1 MKTMKTVIKC
11 KMCDKEF
18 SIIGSNFFVKQIEID
33 NEKLDLLILKCPFC
47 NCETVAQIDSVKTR
61 KLLDSIME
69 KMRFVSRAKLASS
82 RQDMKRQSAKLK
94 NLNLQLDQERKL
106 LVEKYKDI
114 LLQKY
119 NLDYYFDF

>member
-1 MKTMKTVIKC
+1 
-11 KMCDKEF
+11 MCDKEF

-33 NEKLDLLILKCPFC
+33 DEKLDLLILKCPFC
-47 NCETVAQIDSVKTR
+47 SCETVAQIDSVKTHV
-61 KLLDSIME
+61 LLDSVLE
-69 KMRFVSRAKLASS
+69 KMKFVSRAKLISGKA
-82 RQDMKRQSAKLK
+82 MKRQSAKLK
-94 NLNLQLDQERKL
+94 NLNSQLDQERSS

>member
-1 MKTMKTVIKC
+1 MKTVIKC

-18 SIIGSNFFVKQIEID
+18 SIIGSNFFVKQIETD

-47 NCETVAQIDSVKTR
+47 NCETVAQIDSVKTH
-61 KLLDSIME
+61 KLLDNIME
-69 KMRFVSRAKLASS
+69 KMRFVSRAKLVSNQA
-82 RQDMKRQSAKLK
+82 MKRQSAKLK
-94 NLNLQLDQERKL
+94 NLNSQLDQERKS

>member
-1 MKTMKTVIKC
+1 MKTTVKC

-18 SIIGSNFFVKQIEID
+18 FIIGSNFFVKQIEID
-33 NEKLDLLILKCPFC
+33 DEKLDLLILKCPFC
-47 NCETVAQIDSVKTR
+47 SCETVAQIDSVKTHV
-61 KLLDSIME
+61 LLDSVLE
-69 KMRFVSRAKLASS
+69 KMKFVSRAKLISGKA
-82 RQDMKRQSAKLK
+82 MKRQSAKLK
-94 NLNLQLDQERKL
+94 NLNSQLDQERSS

>member
-1 MKTMKTVIKC
+1 MKTTVKC

-33 NEKLDLLILKCPFC
+33 DEKLDLLILKCPFC
-47 NCETVAQIDSVKTR
+47 SCETVAQIDSVKTHV
-61 KLLDSIME
+61 LLDSVLE
-69 KMRFVSRAKLASS
+69 KMKFVSRAKLISGKA
-82 RQDMKRQSAKLK
+82 MKRQSAKLK
-94 NLNLQLDQERKL
+94 NLNAQLDQERSS

>member
-1 MKTMKTVIKC
+1 MKAVIKC

-33 NEKLDLLILKCPFC
+33 SEKLDLLILKCPFC
-47 NCETVAQIDSVKTR
+47 SCETIAQIDSVKTH
-61 KLLDSIME
+61 KLLDSIVE
-69 KMRFVSRAKLASS
+69 KMRFVSRAKLVSEQA
-82 RQDMKRQSAKLK
+82 MKRQSAKLK
-94 NLNLQLDQERKL
+94 NLNAQLDQERKL

>member
-1 MKTMKTVIKC
+1 MKTVIKC

-18 SIIGSNFFVKQIEID
+18 SIIGSNFFVKQIEVD

-47 NCETVAQIDSVKTR
+47 NCETVAQIDSVKTH

-69 KMRFVSRAKLASS
+69 KMRFVSRAKLVNNQA
-82 RQDMKRQSAKLK
+82 MKRQSAKLK
-94 NLNLQLDQERKL
+94 NLNSQLDQERKL

>member
-1 MKTMKTVIKC
+1 MKAVIKC

-33 NEKLDLLILKCPFC
+33 SEKLDLLILKCPFC
-47 NCETVAQIDSVKTR
+47 SCETIAQIDSVKTH
-61 KLLDSIME
+61 KLLDSIVE
-69 KMRFVSRAKLASS
+69 KMRFVSRAKLVSNQA
-82 RQDMKRQSAKLK
+82 MKRQSAKLK
-94 NLNLQLDQERKL
+94 NLNAQLDQERKL

>member
-1 MKTMKTVIKC
+1 MKAVIKC

-33 NEKLDLLILKCPFC
+33 SEKLYLLILKCPFC
-47 NCETVAQIDSVKTR
+47 SCETIAQIDSVKTH
-61 KLLDSIME
+61 KLLDSVVE
-69 KMRFVSRAKLASS
+69 KMRFVSRAKLVSEQA
-82 RQDMKRQSAKLK
+82 MKRQSAKLK
-94 NLNLQLDQERKL
+94 NLNAQLDQERKL

>member
-1 MKTMKTVIKC
+1 MKTTVKC

-47 NCETVAQIDSVKTR
+47 SCETVAQIDSVKTH
-61 KLLDSIME
+61 KLLNSVAE
-69 KMRFVSRAKLASS
+69 KMRFVSRAKLVSKQA
-82 RQDMKRQSAKLK
+82 MKRQSAKLK
-94 NLNLQLDQERKL
+94 NLNAQLDRERKL

>member
-1 MKTMKTVIKC
+1 MKTVIKC

-47 NCETVAQIDSVKTR
+47 NCETVAQIDSVKTH
-61 KLLDSIME
+61 KLLDSVLE
-69 KMRFVSRAKLASS
+69 KMRFVSRAKLVSNQA
-82 RQDMKRQSAKLK
+82 MKRQSAKLK
-94 NLNLQLDQERKL
+94 NLNSQLDQERKL

>member
-1 MKTMKTVIKC
+1 MKTTVKC

-33 NEKLDLLILKCPFC
+33 DEKLDLLILKCPFC
-47 NCETVAQIDSVKTR
+47 SCETVAQIDSVKTH
-61 KLLDSIME
+61 KLLDSVVE
-69 KMRFVSRAKLASS
+69 KMKFVSRAKLVSKQA
-82 RQDMKRQSAKLK
+82 MKRQSAKLK
-94 NLNLQLDQERKL
+94 NLNSQLDQERKS

>member
-1 MKTMKTVIKC
+1 MKTTVKC

-33 NEKLDLLILKCPFC
+33 DEKLDLLILKCPFC
-47 NCETVAQIDSVKTR
+47 SCETVAQIDSVKTHV
-61 KLLDSIME
+61 LLDSVLE
-69 KMRFVSRAKLASS
+69 KMKFVSRAKLISGKA
-82 RQDMKRQSAKLK
+82 MKRQSAKLK
-94 NLNLQLDQERKL
+94 NLNSQLDRERSS

>member
-1 MKTMKTVIKC
+1 MKAVIKC

-33 NEKLDLLILKCPFC
+33 NEKLDLLILKCQFC
-47 NCETVAQIDSVKTR
+47 SCETIAQIDSVKTH
-61 KLLDSIME
+61 KLLDSIVE
-69 KMRFVSRAKLASS
+69 KMRFVSRAKLIS
-82 RQDMKRQSAKLK
+82 RQAMKKQLAKLK
-94 NLNLQLDQERKL
+94 NLNAQLDQERKL

>member
-1 MKTMKTVIKC
+1 MKTTAKC

-18 SIIGSNFFVKQIEID
+18 SIIGSNFSVKQIKID

-47 NCETVAQIDSVKTR
+47 SCETIAQIDSAKTYE
-61 KLLDSIME
+61 LLGSVLE
-69 KMRFVSRAKLASS
+69 KMKFVSRAKLIGSKA
-82 RQDMKRQSAKLK
+82 MKRQSAKLK
-94 NLNLQLDQERKL
+94 NLNSQLDQERSS

>member
-1 MKTMKTVIKC
+1 MKAVIKC

-33 NEKLDLLILKCPFC
+33 SEKLDLLILKCPFC
-47 NCETVAQIDSVKTR
+47 SCETIAQIDSVKTH
-61 KLLDSIME
+61 KLLDSIVE
-69 KMRFVSRAKLASS
+69 KMRFVSRAKLVSKQA
-82 RQDMKRQSAKLK
+82 MKRQSAKLK
-94 NLNLQLDQERKL
+94 NLNAQLDQERKL

-119 NLDYYFDF
+119 NLDCYFDF

>member
-1 MKTMKTVIKC
+1 MKATIKC

-18 SIIGSNFFVKQIEID
+18 STIGSNFFVKQIDID
-33 NEKLDLLILKCPFC
+33 SEKLDLLILKCPFC
-47 NCETVAQIDSVKTR
+47 SCETVAQIDSVKTHV
-61 KLLDSIME
+61 LLDSVLE
-69 KMRFVSRAKLASS
+69 KMKFVSRAKLIGSKA
-82 RQDMKRQSAKLK
+82 MKRQSAKLK
-94 NLNLQLDQERKL
+94 NLNAQLDQERSS

>member
-1 MKTMKTVIKC
+1 MKATVKC

-18 SIIGSNFFVKQIEID
+18 SIIGSNFFVKQIDID
-33 NEKLDLLILKCPFC
+33 SEKLDLLILKCPFC
-47 NCETVAQIDSVKTR
+47 SCETVAQIDSVETH
-61 KLLDSIME
+61 KLLESVSE
-69 KMRFVSRAKLASS
+69 TMRFVSRAKLISS
-82 RQDMKRQSAKLK
+82 KAMKRQSAKLK
-94 NLNLQLDQERKL
+94 NLNAQLDRERNL